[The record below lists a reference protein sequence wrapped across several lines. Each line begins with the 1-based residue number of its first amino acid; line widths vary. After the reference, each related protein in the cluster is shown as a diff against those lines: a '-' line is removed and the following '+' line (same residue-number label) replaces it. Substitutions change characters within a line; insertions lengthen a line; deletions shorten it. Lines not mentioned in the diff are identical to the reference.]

1 MNRNR
6 LLAVVTVIL
15 CCALI
20 VGIGNYGFADTAQ
33 APEVQTDLSAIK
45 EWAGAGWKW
54 LQDTVKAGTEY
65 LQKNL
70 PVWEKTI
77 EQYYAE
83 FSTDPEVQE
92 AWSTLKEGASEVGR
106 ISKEKAEE
114 AYDTIRNWMQGRISK
129 EKAEEA
135 YDTIRNWMQENGKPI
150 NQEIAEAIDQI
161 AIAAG
166 VEEAELAEWHRTVEN
181 FIATHKESLTEHAQK
196 AWETIKEYS
205 AETGSVAKE
214 KVEEAYQALSDW
226 FGSFNTEESE
236 EAEEALEKIV
246 EV

>member
-114 AYDTIRNWMQGRISK
+114 AYDTIRNWMQ
-129 EKAEEA
+129 
-135 YDTIRNWMQENGKPI
+135 ENGKPI

-181 FIATHKESLTEHAQK
+181 FIATHKESLTEHAQE
-196 AWETIKEYS
+196 AWETIKDYS

>member
-1 MNRNR
+1 
-6 LLAVVTVIL
+6 
-15 CCALI
+15 
-20 VGIGNYGFADTAQ
+20 
-33 APEVQTDLSAIK
+33 
-45 EWAGAGWKW
+45 
-54 LQDTVKAGTEY
+54 
-65 LQKNL
+65 
-70 PVWEKTI
+70 
-77 EQYYAE
+77 
-83 FSTDPEVQE
+83 
-92 AWSTLKEGASEVGR
+92 
-106 ISKEKAEE
+106 
-114 AYDTIRNWMQGRISK
+114 
-129 EKAEEA
+129 
-135 YDTIRNWMQENGKPI
+135 MQENGKPI

-181 FIATHKESLTEHAQK
+181 FIATHKESLTEHAQE

>member
-114 AYDTIRNWMQGRISK
+114 AYDTIRNWMQ
-129 EKAEEA
+129 
-135 YDTIRNWMQENGKPI
+135 ENGKPI

-166 VEEAELAEWHRTVEN
+166 VEEAELAEGHRTVEN
-181 FIATHKESLTEHAQK
+181 FIATHKESLTENAQK
-196 AWETIKEYS
+196 AWETIKDYS

>member
-6 LLAVVTVIL
+6 LLAVATVIL

-114 AYDTIRNWMQGRISK
+114 AYDTIRNWMQ
-129 EKAEEA
+129 
-135 YDTIRNWMQENGKPI
+135 ENGKPI

-166 VEEAELAEWHRTVEN
+166 VEEAELAEWHR
-181 FIATHKESLTEHAQK
+181 
-196 AWETIKEYS
+196 S

>member
-114 AYDTIRNWMQGRISK
+114 AYDTM
-129 EKAEEA
+129 
-135 YDTIRNWMQENGKPI
+135 
-150 NQEIAEAIDQI
+150 
-161 AIAAG
+161 
-166 VEEAELAEWHRTVEN
+166 EAELAEWHRTVEN
-181 FIATHKESLTEHAQK
+181 FIATHKESLTEHAQE

>member
-1 MNRNR
+1 MKKNRI
-6 LLAVVTVIL
+6 LPVVTAIL

-20 VGIGNYGFADTAQ
+20 FGFGNYGFADTAQ
-33 APEVQTDLSAIK
+33 ASEVQTDLSEFKDWI
-45 EWAGAGWKW
+45 GAGWKW

-65 LQKNL
+65 LQENL
-70 PVWEKTI
+70 PVWEETI

-114 AYDTIRNWMQGRISK
+114 AYNTIRNWMQK
-129 EKAEEA
+129 
-135 YDTIRNWMQENGKPI
+135 NGKPI

-166 VEEAELAEWHRTVEN
+166 VDEAELAEWHRTVEN
-181 FIATHKESLTEHAQK
+181 FIATHKDSVTQSVRD

-205 AETGSVAKE
+205 AETGNVAKE
-214 KVEEAYQALSDW
+214 KVEEAYQALNDW
-226 FGSFNTEESE
+226 FESFNNEESE

>member
-1 MNRNR
+1 MS
-6 LLAVVTVIL
+6 
-15 CCALI
+15 CALI
-20 VGIGNYGFADTAQ
+20 VGFGNYGFADTAQ
-33 APEVQTDLSAIK
+33 ASEVQTDLSAIK
-45 EWAGAGWKW
+45 DWASAGWKW
-54 LQDTVKAGTEY
+54 LQDTAKAGTEY

-83 FSTDPEVQE
+83 FGNDPEVQE
-92 AWSTLKEGASEVGR
+92 AWGTLKEGASEVGR

-114 AYDTIRNWMQGRISK
+114 AYETIRS
-129 EKAEEA
+129 
-135 YDTIRNWMQENGKPI
+135 WMQENGKPI
-150 NQEIAEAIDQI
+150 NQKIAEAIDQV

-181 FIATHKESLTEHAQK
+181 FIATHKESLTEHARE
-196 AWETIKEYS
+196 AWDTIKEYS

-214 KVEEAYQALSDW
+214 KVVEAYQALSDW
-226 FGSFNTEESE
+226 FGSFSTEESE

>member
-114 AYDTIRNWMQGRISK
+114 AYDTIRNWMQ
-129 EKAEEA
+129 
-135 YDTIRNWMQENGKPI
+135 ENGKPI

-181 FIATHKESLTEHAQK
+181 FIATHKESLAEHAQE